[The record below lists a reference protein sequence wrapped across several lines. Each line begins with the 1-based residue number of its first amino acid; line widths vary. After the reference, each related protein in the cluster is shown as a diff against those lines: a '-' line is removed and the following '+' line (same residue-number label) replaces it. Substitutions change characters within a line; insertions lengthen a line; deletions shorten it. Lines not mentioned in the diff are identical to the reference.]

1 MTLLNRLG
9 VVGVWVPGHE
19 LVRVDALVGQQLLDV
34 QAQVELL
41 PPARGTRTDLIT
53 AQLR

>member
-1 MTLLNRLG
+1 MTLLNSLG

-19 LVRVDALVGQQLLDV
+19 LVGVNALVGQQLLDV

-41 PPARGTRTDLIT
+41 PPAQGRQRELMTS
-53 AQLR
+53 QLR